1 MNYKIVLKTIGR
13 LLQTEALLML
23 LPMAVS
29 FYYKENTSVVFGI
42 VIALL
47 IVTGSLMTLPKLQNR
62 RVYAREG
69 FVIVSLSWMLLSL
82 FGALPFVFSGAIPSF
97 VDALFETVSGFTTTG
112 ASILNNI
119 EALPKSILFWRS
131 FTHWIGG
138 MGIIVF
144 VLAILP
150 QKDMQSMHILRA
162 EVPGPTVGKLV
173 SKTTVTARIL
183 YIIYGVLTVAEIIA
197 LLCCDMP
204 LFDSVTTA
212 FATAGTGGFSVKN
225 ASIAA
230 YGNLG
235 AEIVISLFMLLFGI
249 NFNLFYLFLMKQFKR
264 VFKSEELWT
273 YLTVIGVAVVL
284 VTMNIYPMVESFGTA
299 LRQAGFQVISIIT
312 TTGFATADFNLWS
325 ATSKS
330 TLVLLMF
337 IGACAGSTG
346 GGLKVSRLIILI
358 KTIFK
363 ELTSY
368 THPKSIVKIK
378 MDDKPIEHEVVR
390 SANVYFITYMII
402 FVVSVFC
409 LTFENIDLISVF
421 TAVAATFNNIG
432 PGLEMVG
439 PSANFGHFTD
449 FSKLVMIFDMLAGR
463 LELFPLL
470 MLFHPELWKDT
481 LKRKLK

>member
-1 MNYKIVLKTIGR
+1 MNYKIVLKTVGR

-119 EALPKSILFWRS
+119 EALPKSLLFWRS

-312 TTGFATADFNLWS
+312 TTGFVTADFGQWPALS
-325 ATSKS
+325 QMIIVT
-330 TLVLLMF
+330 LMF
-337 IGACAGSTG
+337 LGACAGSTG
-346 GGLKVSRLIILI
+346 GGLKVGRMIILVKSAFRELRRAINPNRVKAI
-358 KTIFK
+358 KLDGAVIEKDVVTTTSTYFIIYMFIIGISTLLLSFDNFDFTTT
-363 ELTSY
+363 LTSVI
-368 THPKSIVKIK
+368 TCIN
-378 MDDKPIEHEVVR
+378 
-390 SANVYFITYMII
+390 NV
-402 FVVSVFC
+402 
-409 LTFENIDLISVF
+409 
-421 TAVAATFNNIG
+421 G
-432 PGLEMVG
+432 PGLAGVG
-439 PSANFGHFTD
+439 PVENFADFSD
-449 FSKLVMIFDMLAGR
+449 FSKLVLSLNMLIGRIEIFPVLI
-463 LELFPLL
+463 LF
-470 MLFHPELWKDT
+470 MRSTWKKST
-481 LKRKLK
+481 